1 MIDHVITN
9 RSIHPKQIL
18 DVRALTSTD
27 VGSDHRLILCKYRSY
42 NRLIIKK
49 RKPEYITKYNTESFA
64 NDSTQ
69 DLYQRR
75 LTDNIN
81 NNPIE
86 EVNDVEQAW
95 ERIKSNIL
103 KSAGETIGTRRI
115 NINGKRNP
123 KPWFV
128 EDVKILVEEKRKAY
142 LRYRSNQTAAELEG
156 YKTIRNRVNNRIK
169 ELKKQYWEGFT
180 KSMESDLY
188 GSQRKIWN
196 MLRNRKK
203 QVNELI
209 QLPEITKDV
218 WEKHFTQ
225 LFETQETEE
234 VNEEEHSC
242 SNEKDPE
249 AEIALEDIIKA
260 VQKLKTR
267 KSPGPDQISN
277 EMIKFGGSAA
287 IKEIH
292 KLFKKI
298 LMTSAIPD
306 QWRTSITV
314 PVFKKGDKQNP
325 SNYRGISLLMEYPNY
340 LPKLCQH

>member
-9 RSIHPKQIL
+9 QSIHPKQIL
-18 DVRALTSTD
+18 DVRALTSAD
-27 VGSDHRLILCKYRSY
+27 VGSDYRLILCKYRSY

-64 NDSTQ
+64 NHSTQ

-115 NINGKRNP
+115 NINRKRNP

-128 EDVKILVEEKRKAY
+128 EEITILTEEKRKAY
-142 LRYRSNQTAAELEG
+142 LRYRRNQTAAELER

-188 GSQRKIWN
+188 SSQRKI
-196 MLRNRKK
+196 
-203 QVNELI
+203 
-209 QLPEITKDV
+209 
-218 WEKHFTQ
+218 
-225 LFETQETEE
+225 
-234 VNEEEHSC
+234 
-242 SNEKDPE
+242 
-249 AEIALEDIIKA
+249 
-260 VQKLKTR
+260 
-267 KSPGPDQISN
+267 
-277 EMIKFGGSAA
+277 
-287 IKEIH
+287 
-292 KLFKKI
+292 
-298 LMTSAIPD
+298 
-306 QWRTSITV
+306 
-314 PVFKKGDKQNP
+314 
-325 SNYRGISLLMEYPNY
+325 
-340 LPKLCQH
+340 